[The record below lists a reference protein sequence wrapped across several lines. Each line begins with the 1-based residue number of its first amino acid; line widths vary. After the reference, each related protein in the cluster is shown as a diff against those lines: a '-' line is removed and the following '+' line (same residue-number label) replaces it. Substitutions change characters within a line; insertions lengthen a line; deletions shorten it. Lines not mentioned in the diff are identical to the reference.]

1 MQKINQIHYI
11 KIKISRNSKKTFEYP
26 IIKLITN
33 EIALYF
39 KRYRVCL
46 FTHLRRY
53 QFPYFFFPSFHN
65 ETRENYLIKNSN
77 TKLDRA
83 RQLDGIHIRED
94 WFTTTVRCSG
104 GSRSGSSLDHSATAA
119 FV

>member
-1 MQKINQIHYI
+1 MKSHCTLNVIESVSSHVSEDINFHI
-11 KIKISRNSKKTFEYP
+11 F
-26 IIKLITN
+26 
-33 EIALYF
+33 
-39 KRYRVCL
+39 
-46 FTHLRRY
+46 
-53 QFPYFFFPSFHN
+53 FFFPSFHN